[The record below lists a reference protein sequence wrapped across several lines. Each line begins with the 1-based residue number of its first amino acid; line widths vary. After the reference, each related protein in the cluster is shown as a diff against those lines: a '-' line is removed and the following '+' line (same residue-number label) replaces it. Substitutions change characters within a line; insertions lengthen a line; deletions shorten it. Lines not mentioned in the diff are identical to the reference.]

1 MPPPPF
7 APLEAVVSP
16 PRVLSAMM
24 SAVTTKQRLRELAG
38 LRPDGHKVLSVYINL
53 DPSEFPTQRD
63 RKIEVESLLDVAE
76 RALREDGLPHEQ
88 KDELRHDVDRIRS
101 WFEREFDASGAR
113 GVAVFASSGID
124 LFDVHRLAR
133 PVRSELTI
141 DDSPFIEPLAGMP
154 GEDGYGVLLINRKLA
169 RILAGGSSS
178 MREVISLADDVH
190 PWHDQGGWSQ
200 SRFQRGIQ
208 KEVKDHIKH
217 ANEELFKLFK
227 RGVVQRLIIGCPEEM
242 RGEVE
247 HSLHSYLRDRVAG
260 WLDIDI
266 RARPAQVAR
275 EAAEI
280 VERDERDRERHWLDR
295 LQAGLARSDRAVA
308 GLADTLEALNE
319 QRVEGLLVENRFR
332 IDGYASPSAD
342 FLSTEPGQSPTGEEL
357 QHRDDIVESAV
368 ERALEQSA
376 EVVFV
381 RRHPDLESLG
391 SIGAVLRY

>member
-1 MPPPPF
+1 
-7 APLEAVVSP
+7 
-16 PRVLSAMM
+16 MM
-24 SAVTTKQRLRELAG
+24 SPVTSKQRLRELAG

-76 RALREDGLPHEQ
+76 RALREDGLPHDQ
-88 KDELRHDVDRIRS
+88 KDELRHDVERIRS
-101 WFEREFDASGAR
+101 WFERDFDASGAR
-113 GVAVFASSGID
+113 GVAVFASSGIE

-133 PVRSELTI
+133 PVRSEVTI

-154 GEDGYGVLLINRKLA
+154 GEDGYGVLLINRKVA
-169 RILAGGSSS
+169 RILAGGSSG

-190 PWHDQGGWSQ
+190 SWHDQGGWSQ
-200 SRFQRGIQ
+200 ARFQRGIQ
-208 KEVKDHIKH
+208 KEVKDHLKH
-217 ANEELFKLFK
+217 ANDELFKLFK

-247 HSLHSYLRDRVAG
+247 QSVHSYLRDRIAG
-260 WLDIDI
+260 WLDIDV
-266 RARPAQVAR
+266 RARPSEVAA

-295 LQAGLARSDRAVA
+295 LQAGLARDDRAVS
-308 GLADTLEALNE
+308 GLADTLAALNE
-319 QRVEGLLVENRFR
+319 QRVEALLLADRFR
-332 IDGYASPSAD
+332 AEGFASPAAD
-342 FLSTEPGQSPTGEEL
+342 FLSTESGQSPTGEEL
-357 QHRDDIVESAV
+357 QHRDDVIESAV

-381 RRHPDLESLG
+381 RHHPDLQAAG